1 MKRIAAIIVLT
12 ALLLALIPAAM
23 ADQWYTYYYCPDCGC
38 NRQCSCTLNDT
49 YVADGDTY
57 HLVFHDD
64 SSHCMYCGCAIYDY
78 SDYYAE
84 YHNYWNGTCE
94 QCGYRGSSNPVGG
107 YTRKLF
113 VCSDSVRVR
122 SQPGGG
128 TQYATASYG
137 DMFEYVRTVEYG
149 NDGDPWFEVR
159 YNGGTAYIPGGTRNS
174 QFWLFRRACEIRY
187 YNSTKTLKVTTD
199 THMVKSPDEY
209 YGDNKIG
216 SVEVRRGDYF
226 TCYGEIEDELYPSRV
241 WYLVKYNGGWFF
253 VPAGKA
259 SVD

>member
-1 MKRIAAIIVLT
+1 MKRIAALILLAAMILT
-12 ALLLALIPAAM
+12 AIPAAM
-23 ADQWYTYYYCPDCGC
+23 ADTWYSSTYCPYCGCTRQFYYNSSEGYTDCGDYHYFGRFDYAQCLSCGNFLYDNSYTYYAED
-38 NRQCSCTLNDT
+38 
-49 YVADGDTY
+49 
-57 HLVFHDD
+57 HD
-64 SSHCMYCGCAIYDY
+64 
-78 SDYYAE
+78 
-84 YHNYWNGTCE
+84 YWNGVCE
-94 QCGYRGSSNPVGG
+94 LCGHVGSSNPVGG

-128 TQYATASYG
+128 TQYTTAGYG

-187 YNSTKTLKVTTD
+187 YNSTKTLRVTTD

>member
-1 MKRIAAIIVLT
+1 MKRIAALILLAAMILT
-12 ALLLALIPAAM
+12 AIPAAM
-23 ADQWYTYYYCPDCGC
+23 ADQWYDYCYCDVCRRTTRCIFCLEDVYEDAFDDYHYHYHSDCAMC
-38 NRQCSCTLNDT
+38 QSCGN
-49 YVADGDTY
+49 Y
-57 HLVFHDD
+57 
-64 SSHCMYCGCAIYDY
+64 IYNYDESY
-78 SDYYAE
+78 GE
-84 YHNYWNGTCE
+84 YHSYVNGYCV
-94 QCGYRGSSNPVGG
+94 CGHRSGQSNPVGG
-107 YTRKLF
+107 YTRRLF

-187 YNSTKTLKVTTD
+187 YNSTKTLRVTTD